1 MNQYTIEQKQEALAW
16 LNGLN
21 RAERAERAAVLHR
34 IGDKLHQICEHYF
47 SHVKVNAG

>member
-1 MNQYTIEQKQEALAW
+1 MSTYTIEQKQEAMAW

-21 RAERAERAAVLHR
+21 RAQRAQTLGA
-34 IGDKLHQICEHYF
+34 IGTSLQQICEHYF

>member
-21 RAERAERAAVLHR
+21 RAERAAVLHR